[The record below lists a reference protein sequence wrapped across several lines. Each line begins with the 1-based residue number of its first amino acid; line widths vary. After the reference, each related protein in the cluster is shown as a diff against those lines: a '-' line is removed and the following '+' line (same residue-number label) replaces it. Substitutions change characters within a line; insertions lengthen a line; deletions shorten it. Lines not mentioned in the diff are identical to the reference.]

1 MTLNNRKTQ
10 RKNKT
15 NQVISWPSNDEY
27 FTINDLVRLNPHMLT
42 GAAKPSDITLRV
54 RLAKAVKD
62 DNLVSP
68 IGQKNCGK
76 GRPKVIYAMRP
87 VKSIVIEKATADG
100 ISLDMPKIM
109 TVMEITP
116 QPTPTTII
124 TNIVPNQSVNA

>member
-15 NQVISWPSNDEY
+15 KQVISWPSNDEY

-42 GAAKPSDITLRV
+42 GASKPSDITIRV

-87 VKSIVIEKATADG
+87 VKQIVIEKATTDG

-116 QPTPTTII
+116 QLTTTPII